1 MQLKINSHDEKKQ
14 LLQQIRMMLNSI
26 EDWDNQNDT
35 PVVSVSQNN
44 INTPRVSEDAIEEPW
59 PISDEKNEIATTP
72 SIKNK
77 KHGGKRPGA
86 GRKKGSSVKHSEQTK
101 LKIADTMQGNQNA
114 TKNKGEIACQ
124 TV

>member
-26 EDWDNQNDT
+26 EDWDNQNNT

-44 INTPRVSEDAIEEPW
+44 INTHGVSEDAIEEPL

-77 KHGGKRPGA
+77 KRGGRREGAGAKKGVSKSIEHKENISQSMKGKR
-86 GRKKGSSVKHSEQTK
+86 
-101 LKIADTMQGNQNA
+101 NA
-114 TKNKGEIACQ
+114 VRTN
-124 TV
+124 